1 MDIPQLQSAQ
11 NQLSPRLLTER
22 AGADEAAPA
31 HSDTFS
37 RSGRPEP
44 SLIPS
49 PLKTAGAE
57 TLAGMEK
64 ASSALPSDPK
74 EAAAFLH
81 KFNENLGLS
90 PELLK
95 EKYELMKKDTL
106 SFLRA
111 TPALFIQDMKGPY
124 SDSSRLLPR
133 KAPLMTIDGDLHI
146 GNFGTFKDK
155 DGTVTWGLNDQD
167 QAGPG
172 SPEWD
177 LIRLSASLVLL
188 GRQNGLSKDEQDG
201 LVKTLAKKYCR
212 SVKSISEGNVSDSA
226 SLAHS
231 ETHGAIKKLISKAAE
246 STQKDMLDK
255 YTTSTDPGVCH
266 FKNTSELKAVTPGEK
281 DGVVSSL
288 RDYEKTIDCSSD
300 GVTHPL
306 QVIDV
311 HQKLGSG
318 GSSYG
323 LRRYWVLVN
332 GESAGDRP
340 VILEL
345 KQLLTPA
352 VIDHTGDLSK
362 ADGLS
367 MVDSQKKL
375 GGYTNPL
382 TGHTRIDGRS
392 YLVREREAAKD
403 TLSLEELTDSED
415 LDTVTSQTALVV
427 ARAHGHTESQAK
439 ALSKW
444 IGSDEKLLK
453 EKLIDIATRYA
464 DQTEADYRAF
474 KASC

>member
-1 MDIPQLQSAQ
+1 MNIPQLQSAQ
-11 NQLSPRLLTER
+11 NQLSSLMMTER
-22 AGADEAAPA
+22 AVTDETTPA
-31 HSDTFS
+31 HRDTFS

-44 SLIPS
+44 SIILS
-49 PLKTAGAE
+49 PLKTAGIKNSSG
-57 TLAGMEK
+57 TDK
-64 ASSALPSDPK
+64 AYPALPSDPE
-74 EAAAFLH
+74 EAAACIH
-81 KFNENLGLS
+81 KFNANLGLS

-95 EKYELMKKDTL
+95 EKCALMKKDTL

-111 TPALFIQDMKGPY
+111 TPALFIRDMKGPY
-124 SDSSRLLPR
+124 SDSSQLLPR
-133 KAPLMTIDGDLHI
+133 KAPLLTIDGDLHI
-146 GNFGTFKDK
+146 GNFGTFKDR
-155 DGTVTWGLNDQD
+155 DGMIAWGLNDQD
-167 QAGPG
+167 QAGQG

-177 LIRLSASLVLL
+177 LIRLSVSLILL
-188 GRQNGLSKDEQDG
+188 GRQNGLSKDEQVD
-201 LVKTLAKKYCR
+201 LIKTLTKKYCK
-212 SVKSISEGNVSDSA
+212 SVKSISEGDVSDSA

-231 ETHGAIKKLISKAAE
+231 ESHGPVKKLISNAAE
-246 STQKDMLDK
+246 STQKDMLEK
-255 YTTSTDPGVCH
+255 YVTLADSGIYR
-266 FKNTSELKAVTPGEK
+266 FKNTRELKAVTPEEN
-281 DGVVSSL
+281 DSVVNSL
-288 RDYEKTIDCSSD
+288 REYEKTIDCSSD

-311 HQKLGSG
+311 HQRLGSG

-332 GESAGDRP
+332 GESAGDSP

-382 TGHTRIDGRS
+382 TGHTKIDGSS
-392 YLVREREAAKD
+392 YLVREREAARS
-403 TLSLEELTDSED
+403 TLSLEELTGSKD
-415 LDTVTSQTALVV
+415 LETVTDQIALVS
-427 ARAHGHTESQAK
+427 ARAHGHTESQVK

-444 IGSDEKLLK
+444 IGRDEKLLK
-453 EKLIDIATRYA
+453 EKLIDVATCYA